1 MVIIPIEI
9 GGIGKEEQE
18 ENEEEKKKKE
28 KWGPPTGAARC
39 QSKWVRPHPNRTHR
53 RHFVFYFFSWFIF
66 ESSVAVRL
74 ALIFDFQFLFRKCS
88 KVSIL
93 RFSDAD
99 AVVVHFGH
107 YAAIVCNM
115 ASWFQLNELMNRW
128 IIHWFLNGTVGG
140 MDARDV
146 VQMRVGY
153 SIKN

>member
-18 ENEEEKKKKE
+18 ENEEERE
-28 KWGPPTGAARC
+28 MRTADRCRSVPVQMGPTAPKSDPSAAFR
-39 QSKWVRPHPNRTHR
+39 
-53 RHFVFYFFSWFIF
+53 FFFFSWFIF
-66 ESSVAVRL
+66 DSSVAVRL

-146 VQMRVGY
+146 VEMRVGY